1 MLGQPQ
7 VLFVTSEMQTKKCIV
22 FPKVLSMID
31 VYRPQWHRSF
41 LPCVFARIDVISFH
55 GELKVLKGHENA
67 SLFISQQ
74 TAVCRIT
81 GKV

>member
-7 VLFVTSEMQTKKCIV
+7 VLFVTSEIQTKKCIV

-55 GELKVLKGHENA
+55 GELKVLKGA
-67 SLFISQQ
+67 WKRAAFQL
-74 TAVCRIT
+74 TADGGVSHNW
-81 GKV
+81 

>member
-1 MLGQPQ
+1 MF
-7 VLFVTSEMQTKKCIV
+7 FVTFEMQTKKCIV
-22 FPKVLSMID
+22 FPKVLSKID

-55 GELKVLKGHENA
+55 GELKVLRGHENA

-74 TAVCRIT
+74 TAVCPIT

>member
-1 MLGQPQ
+1 MLSQPQ
-7 VLFVTSEMQTKKCIV
+7 VFFVTSGMQTKKCIV
-22 FPKVLSMID
+22 YPKVLRMID
-31 VYRPQWHRSF
+31 VYRPQWHSSF

-55 GELKVLKGHENA
+55 GKLKVLKGHGNT

-74 TAVCRIT
+74 TAACRIT